1 MTTRNYT
8 FEVGKLYKK
17 YCGAYTATYRVE
29 KRGRRYMYL
38 YICEIEFK
46 NPQTKI
52 DANTHWQL
60 RDDLA
65 KMYKTIKVDT
75 YYDFEDNPRVEEI
88 SFGPSGILSCLN
100 KA

>member
-1 MTTRNYT
+1 MNLRNYT
-8 FEVGKLYKK
+8 FETGKLYKK
-17 YCGAYTATYRVE
+17 YCAGYTVTYRVE

-38 YICEIEFK
+38 YSCEVDFK
-46 NPQTKI
+46 GPIYKI
-52 DANTHWQL
+52 NANTHWQL

-65 KMYKTIKVDT
+65 KLYKTIKIDT
-75 YYDFEDNPRVEEI
+75 YSDFEYNPRVEEI